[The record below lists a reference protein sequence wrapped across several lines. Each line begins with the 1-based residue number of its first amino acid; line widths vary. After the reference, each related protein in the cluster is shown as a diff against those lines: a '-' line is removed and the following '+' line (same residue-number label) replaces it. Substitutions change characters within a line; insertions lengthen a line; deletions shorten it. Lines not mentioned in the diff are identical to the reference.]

1 MGMFIRR
8 MICGGILAA
17 FALILA
23 GAAGQAHPVT
33 PSFGQF
39 EVVDGR
45 AEFQLTVNTE
55 GLVSGIN
62 LTGITDTNASPRT
75 FTYDRLRALAPQDL
89 AARFTTFWPV
99 MAKRITV
106 LVDGVAVAPEAM
118 EIDIANIGDITT
130 ARSGQLRFSVPLP
143 QNAKEIIFGWDI
155 TYGPLYLS
163 QTGVEKPYDGFLEG
177 GALTPP
183 IAIAGGSQPSQ
194 WQTFVSYIPVG
205 FVHIVPKGL
214 DHILFVL
221 GLFFLSVRLGPL
233 LWQISAFTVAHSI
246 TLALAAFGY
255 VSVPAAIV
263 EPVIAASIVFVALE
277 NLFTQGLSRWRPFVV
292 FGFGL
297 LHGLGFASVLGEFGL
312 PEGAFVPALIGFN
325 LGVEGGQVFVVAC
338 AYLAV
343 GLWFGSKSWYKP
355 VIANGASLVIALI
368 GMFWVVERTLL

>member
-1 MGMFIRR
+1 MLF
-8 MICGGILAA
+8 
-17 FALILA
+17 
-23 GAAGQAHPVT
+23 
-33 PSFGQF
+33 
-39 EVVDGR
+39 
-45 AEFQLTVNTE
+45 
-55 GLVSGIN
+55 
-62 LTGITDTNASPRT
+62 
-75 FTYDRLRALAPQDL
+75 
-89 AARFTTFWPV
+89 
-99 MAKRITV
+99 
-106 LVDGVAVAPEAM
+106 
-118 EIDIANIGDITT
+118 
-130 ARSGQLRFSVPLP
+130 RS
-143 QNAKEIIFGWDI
+143 
-155 TYGPLYLS
+155 
-163 QTGVEKPYDGFLEG
+163 
-177 GALTPP
+177 
-183 IAIAGGSQPSQ
+183 
-194 WQTFVSYIPVG
+194 PVG

-355 VIANGASLVIALI
+355 VIANGASLVIALV
-368 GMFWVVERTLL
+368 GTFWVVERTLL